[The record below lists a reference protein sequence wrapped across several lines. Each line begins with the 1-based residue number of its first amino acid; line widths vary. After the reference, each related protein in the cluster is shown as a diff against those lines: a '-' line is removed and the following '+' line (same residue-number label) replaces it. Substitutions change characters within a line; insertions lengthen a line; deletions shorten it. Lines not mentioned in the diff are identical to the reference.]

1 MNSPENRFSED
12 ELRAILRAAS
22 GPDRAL
28 PPALRPGGFTV
39 EEIESVAREAGL
51 DPGAISAA
59 AARVALQRG
68 TRVHGAPGIT
78 DLSRRLPGEVS
89 SRDYG
94 DLAETIAEAAGEPGI
109 RSAAFGGLEWE
120 TKPGASRMK
129 VTVTPGSESTAVRV
143 HTDASALKGLCY
155 VASMGSALALGG
167 ITGAITEPTAI
178 LTGVTLMAGAASA
191 GALTGWAAWRA
202 QARRLQERSARV
214 FAAVTGRAAELAAD
228 GPDDDRRGP
237 EADQESR

>member
-1 MNSPENRFSED
+1 MSSSENRFTEA
-12 ELRAILRAAS
+12 ELREILRAAS

-51 DPGAISAA
+51 DSGAIAAA
-59 AARVALQRG
+59 AARVAVRRETKL
-68 TRVHGAPGIT
+68 HGAPGVT
-78 DLSRRLPGEVS
+78 DLSRRVRGSVS
-89 SRDYG
+89 SG
-94 DLAETIAEAAGEPGI
+94 DFGELAETIAEAAGEPGV

-120 TKPGASRMK
+120 TKPGGSRMK
-129 VTVTPGSESTAVRV
+129 VTVTPGEDSTSVRV
-143 HTDASALKGLCY
+143 HTDASAVKGLCY

-167 ITGAITEPTAI
+167 IAGAITEPTAV

-191 GALTGWAAWRA
+191 GAFTGWAAWRA

-214 FAAVTGRAAELAAD
+214 FAAVTGRTAELAERRPE
-228 GPDDDRRGP
+228 GDRPGRQ
-237 EADQESR
+237 EDQESR